1 MRTATE
7 EQKYLK
13 RMLPLLQTI
22 KDFKPKQRRSILLDH
37 LDDEACETIYE
48 AVANVLK
55 NERVDPKTRSRLK
68 KKLAPHKKDLR
79 YLASFNKKP
88 TLKKKKLVKMGGFPL
103 SAILNAA
110 IPLMMT
116 HILPKLAKRR

>member
-1 MRTATE
+1 MRTPTE
-7 EQKYLK
+7 QQKYLK

-22 KDFKPKQRRSILLDH
+22 KDFKPKQRRSILLNH

-55 NERVDPKTRSRLK
+55 NERVDPKTRLRLK

-79 YLASFNKKP
+79 YLASSGKKLA
-88 TLKKKKLVKMGGFPL
+88 LKKRKLAKMGGFPL
-103 SAILNAA
+103 TAILNAA
-110 IPLMMT
+110 IPLMLSY
-116 HILPKLAKRR
+116 ILPKLAKRG